1 MGANPGKEKI
11 AQTAAGQAQAKAEVL
26 RKRDLGAGWR
36 GGAKKPDLSS
46 TMPGC
51 RYRPKQSDLT
61 LIGAAETDWRN
72 QVLVVQSEA
81 QVLKTAR
88 MVRVDWRRTVL
99 APQVMPC
106 LRRGLVKSLH
116 PGQTL
121 ISFRRVAFP
130 RLATFTRA
138 YRVVTDV
145 KTDLGKARLELDLV
159 VFGVGRNELTLTV
172 TGLAAIRTAA
182 RRAEVQLGRL
192 LVARA
197 VRN

>member
-1 MGANPGKEKI
+1 
-11 AQTAAGQAQAKAEVL
+11 
-26 RKRDLGAGWR
+26 
-36 GGAKKPDLSS
+36 
-46 TMPGC
+46 
-51 RYRPKQSDLT
+51 
-61 LIGAAETDWRN
+61 
-72 QVLVVQSEA
+72 
-81 QVLKTAR
+81 
-88 MVRVDWRRTVL
+88 
-99 APQVMPC
+99 MPC